1 MKTTKTARSLKPAHI
16 LVGSI
21 LALVALPAQPA
32 QAVPL
37 VTTDLKGYWSFDT
50 DPGGGVVPETSGAV
64 GGPRNGLFV
73 GTPTYTGSDVPV
85 GFTGSAADLRSN
97 RSIKVDDGA
106 GNTYFNGG
114 SEMTVSFWKKGGF
127 GNMWGAYVGKDGG
140 NSGFRLIPSSND
152 TNPQTLGF
160 GRTGAT
166 NAPWQTKTSLNTV
179 NQETTWFNYTFT
191 FKANNTANIYEN
203 GILIGTAG
211 AGIAMIANSAP
222 LGIGGNFL
230 STPGNNPE
238 EQVSSRMD
246 EVYFYNKQLTAL
258 QTMQLTGGHIWDGTA
273 ADNNWS
279 TGNWAVPSGAPGTFT
294 AGATPTASRYMF
306 IDQAASNV
314 ALNDDYTAYS
324 LSLGINNASA
334 LTINATKTLT
344 STLVVNVG
352 ASGTLQVDGGL
363 TTTTFDNRGS
373 STFSA
378 GSVLTFS
385 GAGSSLA
392 LRSGTL
398 TYNSTTPATPATV
411 KFFGGALAGT
421 GVVNATAGYEV
432 WANTNVTLN
441 LGGATTTMNIKP
453 NVTATLTGTN
463 TYGGQTYV
471 ENGARLNVVPGVG
484 LPSGSNLRLVDN
496 STIAWSGDLIRPSG
510 TGAGQMQV
518 QSRHAHSAFGG
529 PARLGFGTQVGP
541 TITLENLI
549 WNTGSFNHSE
559 GWYLQRSDATHPLEV
574 MNPIQLS
581 TVATGFGSSS
591 IFIQS
596 GTQPVTFSG
605 VLSGA
610 LGRLTLSNDF
620 GGSSGGRM
628 ILTSPD
634 NSYTGKTTIQTGS
647 IEIGG
652 AGRLGLGNYAG
663 SIDILNASTFKY
675 NSSANQILAGVVGG
689 INGKL
694 IKDGAGTL
702 TLATGNNYTGTT
714 TVTNGVLRLDDA
726 TALPGGIAGGGGG
739 SALTLNGGVVGLGN
753 GDFTRGLGTGA
764 AQVRFTGSGGF
775 AAYTADRT
783 VDFGGVVADVTWG
796 TGSFVPNGQALIL
809 GAADATHLVTVLN
822 PLDLGTAGRTIHVN
836 DGITPNADDGML
848 AGAITGTFVTNIGDS
863 GGLTK
868 TGTGSLRL
876 EGDQSYNYLTAD
888 GGTTNVNGALTTLTA
903 EVAVNNPGTVLRF
916 GTVSQTLG
924 SLTIGA
930 DATVIFTSGQAS
942 GSFSGSD
949 KGAGFGSPASG
960 FGGGATVPEPGTLG
974 LLLVGALGML
984 NRRRRP

>member
-1 MKTTKTARSLKPAHI
+1 
-16 LVGSI
+16 
-21 LALVALPAQPA
+21 
-32 QAVPL
+32 
-37 VTTDLKGYWSFDT
+37 
-50 DPGGGVVPETSGAV
+50 
-64 GGPRNGLFV
+64 
-73 GTPTYTGSDVPV
+73 
-85 GFTGSAADLRSN
+85 
-97 RSIKVDDGA
+97 
-106 GNTYFNGG
+106 
-114 SEMTVSFWKKGGF
+114 
-127 GNMWGAYVGKDGG
+127 
-140 NSGFRLIPSSND
+140 
-152 TNPQTLGF
+152 
-160 GRTGAT
+160 
-166 NAPWQTKTSLNTV
+166 
-179 NQETTWFNYTFT
+179 
-191 FKANNTANIYEN
+191 
-203 GILIGTAG
+203 
-211 AGIAMIANSAP
+211 
-222 LGIGGNFL
+222 
-230 STPGNNPE
+230 
-238 EQVSSRMD
+238 
-246 EVYFYNKQLTAL
+246 
-258 QTMQLTGGHIWDGTA
+258 
-273 ADNNWS
+273 
-279 TGNWAVPSGAPGTFT
+279 
-294 AGATPTASRYMF
+294 
-306 IDQAASNV
+306 
-314 ALNDDYTAYS
+314 
-324 LSLGINNASA
+324 
-334 LTINATKTLT
+334 
-344 STLVVNVG
+344 
-352 ASGTLQVDGGL
+352 
-363 TTTTFDNRGS
+363 
-373 STFSA
+373 
-378 GSVLTFS
+378 
-385 GAGSSLA
+385 
-392 LRSGTL
+392 
-398 TYNSTTPATPATV
+398 
-411 KFFGGALAGT
+411 
-421 GVVNATAGYEV
+421 
-432 WANTNVTLN
+432 
-441 LGGATTTMNIKP
+441 
-453 NVTATLTGTN
+453 
-463 TYGGQTYV
+463 
-471 ENGARLNVVPGVG
+471 
-484 LPSGSNLRLVDN
+484 
-496 STIAWSGDLIRPSG
+496 
-510 TGAGQMQV
+510 
-518 QSRHAHSAFGG
+518 
-529 PARLGFGTQVGP
+529 
-541 TITLENLI
+541 
-549 WNTGSFNHSE
+549 
-559 GWYLQRSDATHPLEV
+559 
-574 MNPIQLS
+574 
-581 TVATGFGSSS
+581 
-591 IFIQS
+591 
-596 GTQPVTFSG
+596 
-605 VLSGA
+605 
-610 LGRLTLSNDF
+610 
-620 GGSSGGRM
+620 M

-739 SALTLNGGVVGLGN
+739 SPLTLNGGVVGLGN